1 MQESGFCW
9 NNGSHTC
16 LGILSLPRCWST
28 VPRQPPS
35 PWPWQNLSGCGY
47 TPVRVAPSMHPTVP
61 KSGFQLIALVAV
73 GTRHKISPSHKLRSV
88 LNTALI
94 FRQHSKCTRLI
105 RDADGSFSLCV
116 AYLRFPGTNFTR
128 QRAIFVRRQSV
139 FLPCPWNWS
148 DHIQIRLTTG
158 EHSVRVGRKLL
169 GRKFSRKLPKLE
181 KWLTRMRSDRFLYYW
196 TTSGFLLA
204 SLVQSK
210 IA

>member
-1 MQESGFCW
+1 M
-9 NNGSHTC
+9 
-16 LGILSLPRCWST
+16 LSLTFAHTNTDVFHLCKKVDFVETMDHIPVSESCPCHGVGP

-47 TPVRVAPSMHPTVP
+47 TPVHVAPSMHPTVP

-105 RDADGSFSLCV
+105 RDAGRSFSLCV

-128 QRAIFVRRQSV
+128 QRAIFVQRQSV
-139 FLPCPWNWS
+139 FLPCP
-148 DHIQIRLTTG
+148 
-158 EHSVRVGRKLL
+158 
-169 GRKFSRKLPKLE
+169 
-181 KWLTRMRSDRFLYYW
+181 
-196 TTSGFLLA
+196 
-204 SLVQSK
+204 
-210 IA
+210 